1 MDFTLEQCMHLKRQ
15 EKDFS
20 ITRDKVK
27 CYLFCHFINPVDV
40 ISQGKLI
47 RTSANACMLWTPGSP
62 VFYKA
67 EIIYLFHNFIH
78 FQVDDPEGFSR
89 LGVPLNRLF
98 YTEMQDKIT
107 RTVEQLEFFL
117 GLGEEGRKPQLS
129 EMLFGLFTGL
139 ADEQRN
145 RRVTIGR
152 SAQFAFDNLR
162 SMIYVSPAEWSVEK
176 MAEYVYLSRSYFSIR
191 YKEYYGISPNEDLIQ
206 AALLLAVRLLT
217 TTGIQITDVAY
228 ECGFRS
234 PEYFIRLFKSKYG
247 VTPGKYRE
255 LNGDGE
261 ERN

>member
-15 EKDFS
+15 EKGFS
-20 ITRDKVK
+20 ITRDRVK

-40 ISQGKLI
+40 VSQGKLI

-78 FQVDDPEGFSR
+78 FQVDDPEAFAR
-89 LGVPLNRLF
+89 IGVPLNCLF
-98 YTEMQDKIT
+98 YTEMQDRIT

-117 GLGEEGRKPQLS
+117 GLGEEERKPQLS
-129 EMLFGLFTGL
+129 EMLSDLFTGL
-139 ADEQRN
+139 TEEQKNQRI
-145 RRVTIGR
+145 TIGR
-152 SAQFAFDNLR
+152 STHYAFDNLR
-162 SMIYVSPAEWSVEK
+162 SMIYISPAEWSVEK

-191 YKEYYGISPNEDLIQ
+191 YKDYYGISPNEDLIQ
-206 AALLLAVRLLT
+206 ASLLLAVRLLT
-217 TTGIQITDVAY
+217 TTRMQVTDVAY

-234 PEYFIRLFKSKYG
+234 LEYFIRLFKSKYG

-255 LNGDGE
+255 LNLIE
-261 ERN
+261 EENG

>member
-15 EKDFS
+15 EKGFS
-20 ITRDKVK
+20 ITRDRVK

-40 ISQGKLI
+40 VSQGKLI

-78 FQVDDPEGFSR
+78 FQVDDPEAFAR
-89 LGVPLNRLF
+89 IGVPLNRLF
-98 YTEMQDKIT
+98 YTEMQDRIT

-117 GLGEEGRKPQLS
+117 GLGEEERKPQLS
-129 EMLFGLFTGL
+129 EMLSDLFTGL
-139 ADEQRN
+139 TEEQKNQRI
-145 RRVTIGR
+145 TIGR
-152 SAQFAFDNLR
+152 STHYAFDNLR
-162 SMIYVSPAEWSVEK
+162 SMIYISPAEWSVEK

-191 YKEYYGISPNEDLIQ
+191 YKDYYGISPNEDLIQ
-206 AALLLAVRLLT
+206 ASLLLAVRLLT
-217 TTGIQITDVAY
+217 TTRMQVTDVAY

-234 PEYFIRLFKSKYG
+234 LEYFIRLFKSKYG

-255 LNGDGE
+255 LNLIE
-261 ERN
+261 EENG

>member
-15 EKDFS
+15 EKGFS
-20 ITRDKVK
+20 ITRDRVK

-40 ISQGKLI
+40 VSQGKLI

-78 FQVDDPEGFSR
+78 FQVDDPEAFAR
-89 LGVPLNRLF
+89 IGVPLNRLF
-98 YTEMQDKIT
+98 YTEMQDRIT

-117 GLGEEGRKPQLS
+117 GLGEQERKPQLS
-129 EMLFGLFTGL
+129 EMLSDLFTGL
-139 ADEQRN
+139 TEEQKNQRI
-145 RRVTIGR
+145 TIGR
-152 SAQFAFDNLR
+152 STHYAFDNLR
-162 SMIYVSPAEWSVEK
+162 SMIYISPAEWSVEK

-191 YKEYYGISPNEDLIQ
+191 YKEYYGVSPNEDLIQ
-206 AALLLAVRLLT
+206 ASLLLAVRLLT
-217 TTGIQITDVAY
+217 TTRIQVTDVAY

-234 PEYFIRLFKSKYG
+234 LEYFIRLFKSKYG

-255 LNGDGE
+255 LNLIE
-261 ERN
+261 EENG